1 MTLIVNY
8 AVQIPSILN
17 AFEGSHGIQE
27 IRDCV
32 LECFFAMHIFVKI
45 VFLIMQD
52 QLPYL
57 DTPMDVNPVNTR
69 QLNYPKIIDFLCDD
83 VKTKKFTEL

>member
-1 MTLIVNY
+1 
-8 AVQIPSILN
+8 
-17 AFEGSHGIQE
+17 
-27 IRDCV
+27 
-32 LECFFAMHIFVKI
+32 
-45 VFLIMQD
+45 MQD

>member
-1 MTLIVNY
+1 M
-8 AVQIPSILN
+8 
-17 AFEGSHGIQE
+17 FF
-27 IRDCV
+27 
-32 LECFFAMHIFVKI
+32 ECFFGMHIFVKI

-69 QLNYPKIIDFLCDD
+69 QLSYPKIIDFLCDD